1 MCYLLMID
9 CYVIERVRIQFNM
22 VPVEAILTGILFPIV
37 AWTNLEEEVTQV
49 LSGHL
54 NRNIDP
60 LTRCVLACDD
70 PSVTPGAS
78 YVQFFKWYLSN
89 ISLKMYKFKIVSV

>member
-1 MCYLLMID
+1 LLPNHKSANQKS
-9 CYVIERVRIQFNM
+9 IQFHI
-22 VPVEAILTGILFPIV
+22 VPVEAILTWILFPIV

-49 LSGHL
+49 LSGYL

-70 PSVTPGAS
+70 PSVTPGTS
-78 YVQFFKWYLSN
+78 YVQLKIIYWTEFPTFSSKRQKW
-89 ISLKMYKFKIVSV
+89 